1 MDINLQ
7 KTFPAITPAQWQK
20 LYQWKDLLLQWN
32 QKINLISRQDTQNFD
47 THHLAHSLMLAKIL
61 PLPPRTTVLDFG
73 TGGGIPGIP
82 LAIAFPQVQFTL
94 VDSIGK
100 KIIAIQDI
108 LQKLAL
114 PNVQALNTR
123 GETLPTTF
131 TYVIGRAVT
140 RLEKLIPWV
149 KNNLLSESSHN
160 NPPPGILYF
169 KGSHYQQ
176 EAHHLQLKVH
186 RAYSLKNHSPDPY
199 FQEKYLIHLKT
210 ADVFGT
216 KTTIKTH

>member
-1 MDINLQ
+1 MDAELQ
-7 KTFPAITPAQWQK
+7 KTFPAITPPQWEK
-20 LYQWKDLLLQWN
+20 LSQWKALLLQWN

-61 PLPPRTTVLDFG
+61 PLPSHTTVLDFG

-100 KIIAIQDI
+100 KISAIQDI

-123 GETLPTTF
+123 GETLPTKF

-140 RLEKLIPWV
+140 RLDKLLPWV
-149 KNNLLSESSHN
+149 KNNLLTEAPTPA
-160 NPPPGILYF
+160 PPPGLLYF
-169 KGSHYQQ
+169 KGSHYRQ
-176 EAHHLQLKVH
+176 EANHLHLKVH
-186 RAYSLKNHSPDPY
+186 CAYSLEKYSPAPY

-210 ADVFGT
+210 EDILGL
-216 KTTIKTH
+216 KTSINF